1 MRIIVELAFVLITK
15 PNDPCL
21 LMIQFCSR
29 NIPVNTQNIT
39 LLKPFLKI
47 AAFTALILGMIG
59 AFVPVLPTTP
69 FLILAA
75 ALSYKSSPKLRKW
88 LLEHPVFGET
98 IENYLQNRSIS
109 TSALRKALVTLWLCL
124 LVSIML
130 VQHLWVTLFLLLTG
144 GLVTIYLLR
153 LNRGK

>member
-1 MRIIVELAFVLITK
+1 
-15 PNDPCL
+15 
-21 LMIQFCSR
+21 MIQFCSI

-75 ALSYKSSPKLRKW
+75 ALS
-88 LLEHPVFGET
+88 
-98 IENYLQNRSIS
+98 
-109 TSALRKALVTLWLCL
+109 
-124 LVSIML
+124 
-130 VQHLWVTLFLLLTG
+130 
-144 GLVTIYLLR
+144 
-153 LNRGK
+153 

>member
-1 MRIIVELAFVLITK
+1 
-15 PNDPCL
+15 
-21 LMIQFCSR
+21 MIQFCSI

-88 LLEHPVFGET
+88 LLEHPVFGAT

-144 GLVTIYLLR
+144 SLVTIYLLR
-153 LNRGK
+153 LNREK

>member
-1 MRIIVELAFVLITK
+1 MT
-15 PNDPCL
+15 
-21 LMIQFCSR
+21 QFYCR
-29 NIPVNTQNIT
+29 NIPVSFTNAI

-47 AAFTALILGMIG
+47 AAFTALVLGMIG

-88 LLEHPVFGET
+88 LLEHPVFGAT
-98 IENYLQNRSIS
+98 IEDYLQNRAIS
-109 TSALRKALVTLWLCL
+109 TSTLRKALITLWLCL
-124 LVSIML
+124 LVSIIL
-130 VQHLWVTLFLLLTG
+130 VQNTWVTLFLLLTG

-153 LNRGK
+153 LNRNK

>member
-1 MRIIVELAFVLITK
+1 
-15 PNDPCL
+15 
-21 LMIQFCSR
+21 MIQFCSI

-88 LLEHPVFGET
+88 LLEHPVFGAT

-153 LNRGK
+153 LNREK